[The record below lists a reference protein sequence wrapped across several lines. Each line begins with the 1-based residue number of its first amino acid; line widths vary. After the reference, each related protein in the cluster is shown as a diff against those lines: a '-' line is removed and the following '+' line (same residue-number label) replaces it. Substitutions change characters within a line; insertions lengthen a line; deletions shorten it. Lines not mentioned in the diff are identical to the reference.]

1 MKKNRFSLIRMLLL
15 SLAILVFV
23 VSCNTG
29 GALDIMFTN
38 ASVDE
43 AYTLIQNNKSN
54 PDFVIFDVRTPSEYA
69 SGHIENA
76 VNLDYYDDAFEETLD
91 TYDRNKT
98 YLIYCRTGNRSAAA
112 MKIMKNL
119 GFTNVYNMQG
129 GINVWISAGYPVVS

>member
-1 MKKNRFSLIRMLLL
+1 
-15 SLAILVFV
+15 
-23 VSCNTG
+23 
-29 GALDIMFTN
+29 MFTN

-54 PDFVIFDVRTPSEYA
+54 PDFVILDVRTPSEYA

-91 TYDRNKT
+91 NYDRNKT